1 MGLFNVTRT
10 SRVSRYNGLYMSS
23 ALRVCMVAP
32 IAVMTLGSPGP
43 AQAQN
48 YSFSNFRVE
57 GNERIQTST
66 ILTYVGIEPGSSVSA
81 GQLNDAY
88 RRVIDSGIFETVE
101 FVPQGGTLLIRVEE
115 YPTINRI
122 SFEGNRRL
130 KDDDLA
136 ELVTSDERRVF
147 DPAQAEADATIIAEA
162 YSQTGRIGAVVT
174 PRIIRRSDNRVDL
187 CGRG

>member
-66 ILTYVGIEPGSSVSA
+66 ILTYAGIEPGSSVSA

-136 ELVTSDERRVF
+136 ELRKEQV
-147 DPAQAEADATIIAEA
+147 I
-162 YSQTGRIGAVVT
+162 
-174 PRIIRRSDNRVDL
+174 
-187 CGRG
+187 